1 MLKFLP
7 LLLILLSVAQC
18 KIKKRSSVQ
27 VLSRSKLG
35 SIQTHYTQTLL
46 KHSPK
51 VGIDS
56 ECVFPIRTF
65 KTDLEPIQTN
75 ILKIS
80 FAFDQRRFETGW
92 VSFVNPQKGQLLST
106 LQIILNYS
114 EKRIEEIQFVPE
126 YSPVKYDKKG
136 KIKIPYGVSV
146 KYTWNKE
153 PRSSHKKTMIFLLS
167 TGFVSTLISLASV
180 IPDFVKHMN
189 PKSIVNTKLF
199 TKHHKES
206 N

>member
-1 MLKFLP
+1 MVKYFSFF
-7 LLLILLSVAQC
+7 LILLSVAQC
-18 KIKKRSSVQ
+18 KIKKGSSVQ

-35 SIQTHYTQTLL
+35 SIQTHYSQALPE
-46 KHSPK
+46 HSPK
-51 VGIDS
+51 VGLDS
-56 ECVFPIRTF
+56 EIFLPISVSQ
-65 KTDLEPIQTN
+65 LNYEPNQGNT
-75 ILKIS
+75 LKIS

-92 VSFVNPQKGQLLST
+92 ISFVSPQKGHFLTT

-136 KIKIPYGVSV
+136 KIKIPSGINVNYLW
-146 KYTWNKE
+146 KKE

-180 IPDFVKHMN
+180 IPDFFKHRHPKNAVNVKKTTVKN
-189 PKSIVNTKLF
+189 
-199 TKHHKES
+199 
-206 N
+206 

>member
-1 MLKFLP
+1 MVKYFSFF
-7 LLLILLSVAQC
+7 LILLSVVQC
-18 KIKKRSSVQ
+18 KIKKGSSVQ

-35 SIQTHYTQTLL
+35 SIQTHYSQALPE
-46 KHSPK
+46 HSPK
-51 VGIDS
+51 VGQSS
-56 ECVFPIRTF
+56 EIFLPISVSQ
-65 KTDLEPIQTN
+65 LNYEPNQGN

-92 VSFVNPQKGQLLST
+92 ISVVNPQKGQFLTT

-114 EKRIEEIQFVPE
+114 TIRIEEIQFVPE
-126 YSPVKYDKKG
+126 YSPVKYDSKV
-136 KIKIPYGVSV
+136 KIKIPSGINVNYMW
-146 KYTWNKE
+146 KKE

-180 IPDFVKHMN
+180 IPDFFKHRH
-189 PKSIVNTKLF
+189 PKNAVNFKKT
-199 TKHHKES
+199 TVT

>member
-1 MLKFLP
+1 MLKYLP

-18 KIKKRSSVQ
+18 KIKKRTSVQ
-27 VLSRSKLG
+27 VLSRSKLR
-35 SIQTHYTQTLL
+35 SIQTHYTQALPE
-46 KHSPK
+46 HSPK

-56 ECVFPIRTF
+56 ECVLPITTF
-65 KTDLEPIQTN
+65 QTGLEPKQTS

-92 VSFVNPQKGQLLST
+92 ISFVNPQKEQFLST

-114 EKRIEEIQFVPE
+114 KMQIEEIQFVPE

-136 KIKIPYGVSV
+136 KMKIPSGVNV

-180 IPDFVKHMN
+180 IPDFVKNIH
-189 PKSIVNTKLF
+189 PKSTVNSKQLTKRN
-199 TKHHKES
+199 KEA

>member
-1 MLKFLP
+1 M
-7 LLLILLSVAQC
+7 
-18 KIKKRSSVQ
+18 
-27 VLSRSKLG
+27 
-35 SIQTHYTQTLL
+35 
-46 KHSPK
+46 
-51 VGIDS
+51 VGFVTKS
-56 ECVFPIRTF
+56 
-65 KTDLEPIQTN
+65 
-75 ILKIS
+75 S

-92 VSFVNPQKGQLLST
+92 VSFVSPQKGQLLST

-136 KIKIPYGVSV
+136 KIKIPYGVNV